1 VTFDVDVRDAAGR
14 ELEWSYQL
22 DGGLW
27 RMWRRGAPL
36 VIEDPAFVWQGK
48 YTIGLKSRVV
58 GDYHTVSA
66 PIQVPVIIDS
76 VAPNILVD
84 QAAWSGDTYR
94 VPAFDSVSGQQLQ
107 YAFGRP
113 GQGQETGWTS
123 GGTIELS
130 RDVGEAYRDDHGQ
143 VAVFVRDEAGN
154 TAGAVLAPLSQA
166 PVGCNAGGGGGWLL
180 AVAGLLLVGRRRVAR
195 AGRWLRRRGLAR

>member
-1 VTFDVDVRDAAGR
+1 
-14 ELEWSYQL
+14 
-22 DGGLW
+22 
-27 RMWRRGAPL
+27 
-36 VIEDPAFVWQGK
+36 
-48 YTIGLKSRVV
+48 
-58 GDYHTVSA
+58 
-66 PIQVPVIIDS
+66 VPVIIDS
-76 VAPNILVD
+76 VAPTILVE

-130 RDVGEAYRDDHGQ
+130 RDVAEAYRDDHGQ

-154 TAGAVLAPLSQA
+154 TASAVLVPLAQA
-166 PVGCNAGGGGGWLL
+166 PVGCSVGGGAGGGLL
-180 AVAGLLLVGRRRVAR
+180 LGVVGLLLVGRPRH
-195 AGRWLRRRGLAR
+195 RRRSRRAV